1 MSDFAVVPYKDIR
14 NHAVDY
20 LARCFALRKGLVV
33 EAHPGR
39 FDEAEIR
46 RLVQRAPAIL
56 TSFMGLEEEGE
67 TDEQTLRFVTWV
79 LVRADARDKLFDDA
93 LVLLSVLVPLLRGID
108 ADWSHGGAK
117 KIDAQNL
124 YTSQGATINVGL
136 WAVSWTWPVRGSVA
150 LTQVSE
156 EAIADGGILLPST
169 FDDFQGYDAALE
181 VGTQAA
187 DDSVD
192 L

>member
-1 MSDFAVVPYKDIR
+1 MSDFTFVTYKDVR
-14 NHAVDY
+14 NYAVDY
-20 LARCFALRKGLVV
+20 LARCFASRKGLVV

-56 TSFMGLEEEGE
+56 TSLMGLEEEDE
-67 TDEQTLRFVTWV
+67 TDVQTLKFVTWV

-108 ADWSHGGAK
+108 ADWSHGGAATVE
-117 KIDAQNL
+117 AQNL
-124 YTSQGATINVGL
+124 YTSQGASINVAL
-136 WAVSWTWPVRGSVA
+136 WAVSWTWPIRGSVA
-150 LTQVSE
+150 LNQISE
-156 EAIADGGILLPST
+156 DTIADGGIILPST
-169 FDDFQGYDAALE
+169 FDEFAGYDAVLE
-181 VGTQAA
+181 VGTEAA
-187 DDSVD
+187 EDSVT